1 MPHLYFH
8 IPFCKQ
14 ACHYCDF
21 HFSTSQKNRT
31 AIVQAMLKELEL
43 RKGELP
49 GKELQ
54 SVYFGGGTPSVLSQ
68 EELLSVFDAIAKD
81 FSIAENAE
89 VTLEANP
96 DDLTPEYLAMLK
108 RTPVNRLSI
117 GIQSFRE
124 SDLRMMNRAH
134 TVEEAEMV
142 VKRAQDA
149 GFTNLTVDLIYGIPG
164 LSLEEWQQHL
174 EKINALDVPHF
185 SAYCLTVEP
194 RTALAHLVKTGKV
207 QPVDEELASQHF
219 YALAEFAAAQG
230 FEHYEISN
238 LAKPGFIAKHNSSYW
253 FGEPY
258 LGIGPSAHSFDGTT
272 RRWNVANNAQYLRA
286 IAAGEKT
293 FEEEQLNPKERFNEW
308 VMTRLRTLWG
318 LSPEE
323 VMRQFG
329 EEVFRELEK
338 SARPWLLSGHLILAN
353 GALVLTVKGRLMAD
367 RIASD
372 LFLA

>member
-1 MPHLYFH
+1 M
-8 IPFCKQ
+8 
-14 ACHYCDF
+14 
-21 HFSTSQKNRT
+21 
-31 AIVQAMLKELEL
+31 QAMLKELEL

>member
-1 MPHLYFH
+1 MHLYFH

-68 EELLSVFDAIAKD
+68 DELQSIFDAIAKD